1 MPPSPPQAARFT
13 DVALRLCLSAAG
25 ARLASLTLHQLPEIT
40 ASGLAPL
47 RLLPTLKAVS
57 VTGCAKVDAH
67 QLCAHLPASVRTVR
81 LLGCS
86 VGRAGLDP
94 I

>member
-40 ASGLAPL
+40 SGGLAPL
-47 RLLPTLKAVS
+47 RLLPTLEAVS